1 MSTIKL
7 DESAMLSKIAQ
18 LKEQKRRIDD
28 VLARVKG
35 DVVKVIEY
43 WSGEAGEAA
52 KENLDKNTNEYDY
65 ISSKLEAQI
74 RYLERVVERYRLEN
88 ADTVR
93 AFDRN
98 NTTAAI

>member
-1 MSTIKL
+1 MSTLKI
-7 DESAMLSKIAQ
+7 DEQAMLSKISQ

-35 DVVKVIEY
+35 DSIKIVEY
-43 WSGEAGEAA
+43 WSGSAGEAA
-52 KENLDKNTNEYDY
+52 KENLDENTNEYDY

-74 RYLERVVERYRLEN
+74 RYLERVVEKYRVEN
-88 ADTVR
+88 KETIT
-93 AFDRN
+93 AFDKN